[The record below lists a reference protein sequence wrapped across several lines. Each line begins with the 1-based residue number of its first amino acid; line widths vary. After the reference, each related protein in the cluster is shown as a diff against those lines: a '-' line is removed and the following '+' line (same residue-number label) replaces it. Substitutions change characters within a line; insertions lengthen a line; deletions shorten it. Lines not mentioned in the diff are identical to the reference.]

1 MPLIQKLEIMA
12 ISSKDIETLWTR
24 YQEDVSKRGISVAR
38 FFECNG
44 VPYHTFEKWYK
55 KRIAQPAVVDCVV
68 RETPEVVSTVLLD
81 DDVSETTVA
90 TGNIESKNISYV
102 YVGFTDGMKIEHHKL
117 SYTELL
123 SFIQK
128 IQPLCLV

>member
-1 MPLIQKLEIMA
+1 VPLIQKLEIMA